1 MKNLKKLRERD
12 GYSQIEMAKILK
24 VSQSTYSQYENG
36 NSQPTI
42 ETMIKMANLFEIP
55 MDMLLGRKW
64 EYIDIKEETE
74 ECPSRGT

>member
-12 GYSQIEMAKILK
+12 GYSQKEMAKILK
-24 VSQSTYSQYENG
+24 VSQSAYSQYENG

-64 EYIDIKEETE
+64 EYIDINEDTE
-74 ECPSRGT
+74 